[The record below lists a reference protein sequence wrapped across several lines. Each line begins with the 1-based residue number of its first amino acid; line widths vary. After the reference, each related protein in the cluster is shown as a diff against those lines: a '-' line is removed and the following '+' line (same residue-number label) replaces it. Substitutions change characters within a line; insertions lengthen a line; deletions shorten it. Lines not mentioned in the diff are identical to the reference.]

1 MESAAPAPFL
11 GVPEAEWVCANELCF
26 AIFDSFPV
34 SPGHVLVIT
43 RRVVPTFFECSA
55 AEQAALME
63 LVGDVKRLLDERLD
77 PKPDGYNVGFNAG
90 TAAGQTVPHVHVHV
104 IPRYAGD
111 MPDPRGGVRHVIPEK
126 GNYLVA
132 QEAPGGSRGTPG
144 AQATHPSM
152 QTGDRPT
159 AGSPSASAPAFLGT
173 ALSLTTGPN
182 RPLWHRLADRLP
194 GASEIDLLAS
204 FVQPSGLDLVG
215 KSLFRAIAAG
225 ATVRL
230 LVGDYLGITSPD
242 ALRQLLG
249 WMEMAA
255 DGGRD
260 PGRPGVP
267 GLPTRASWEQGTA
280 EAAGAHVGF
289 EARLAELE
297 NLRGAPDSFHP
308 KAWRIADAS
317 GGIVV
322 VGSSNLSRAALETGV
337 EWNLVIESA
346 ASDCL
351 KARGASRGNAASSP
365 IDVELKTAFDD
376 LWRQS
381 TPLSADVV
389 ERYAARAAAAA
400 DLRRVWDEG
409 PGSPGFRRELPS
421 DGQEAPGGSP
431 GTPGDQPPR
440 APDRSAPPLTPRPWQ
455 AEALAS
461 LAAIRA
467 DGYSKALVA
476 VATGLGKT
484 WLAAFDVV
492 AHGKALGRPPRV
504 LVIAHRAEILAQA
517 EATLRQALESEWRG
531 DPESPGFRRGLPGV
545 AIESSAQEVPG
556 GSPGTPGSQP
566 PHPPHELTRS
576 GVAVSYV
583 AGSSCDLT
591 GELVIAS
598 IQKLSRPDSLAAL
611 AAAPPFDYCVIDE
624 VHHAEAPSYRRVLA
638 RLPRHDRSFTLGL
651 TATPERTDGV
661 DVATLFD
668 DILAYQATIGDGI
681 AEGSLVPFRYRG
693 LKDDVDY
700 DSSKIPWRNGRFDP
714 GALEAA
720 LENSARME
728 RLWAEW
734 QAAPAGRTLVFCC
747 SRRHALFARDWL
759 VRRGVA
765 AAAVFSGDGGD
776 PRMASLA
783 AFQEGRLAA
792 LCVVDLFNE
801 GIDLPLVDRV
811 VMLRP
816 TESKIVFL
824 QQLGRGLRAAT
835 GKARL
840 EVIDFVGNHRVF
852 ASRLVHL
859 LSLVPGPEGSAAAA
873 SFDVLKA
880 YLAGGEPE
888 LPAGCV
894 LDVEMEAKRLLEQ
907 FLPRGRGA
915 VVEAYRALRAELGRR
930 PTPTELLH
938 AGYLPLTVSA
948 DHGSWFE
955 FCGSEGDLS
964 ADEQAAATAAPAPQ
978 WLKMLQTTS
987 LTKSYK
993 MVVLRVLLDHD
1004 ALWAGMEISA
1014 LATACRR
1021 FLESHPALRADLAEI
1036 PLLGSPKRER
1046 GKSGLLDATSVDLSA
1061 DPAFTAYWLKW
1072 PLSRWMDEQSG
1083 RRWFVRRGDRFVAD
1097 FPVAAEHRPAFESLT
1112 GELVDYRLAH
1122 YTQSR
1127 LREPAALEARSASE
1141 GIRPTITFRAKLSHT
1156 NRKPILFL
1164 PTVESAPSR
1173 PTGPTRVCLPDGS
1186 EWVFRFVKV
1195 ACNVAHPADAA
1206 DKQNQ
1211 LPVLLRDWFGP
1222 DAGLPGTNFEVEFS
1236 SIDGSWSAA
1245 PVSPSP
1251 SAAPVT
1257 NASGVRIRDCEPK
1270 TPPLELI
1277 ASPPH
1282 ASRYTTHVPVYD
1294 LTAAAGFWGPESVPE
1309 EIGWTEV
1316 PGVSLKPGMFVAR
1329 VTGTSMEPLIPDG
1342 SWCLF
1347 RPCPAGSREGRIVLV
1362 QLGTDGAGETGGRFT
1377 VKKYHSKK
1385 TVTADG
1391 WRHDRIQLL
1400 PVNPAFEPIEIE
1412 PEAAGDLIIVGEHS
1426 QCLAHRST

>member
-1 MESAAPAPFL
+1 MKPAAPSPFVE
-11 GVPEAEWVCANELCF
+11 VPEAEWVCANGLCF

-43 RRVVPTFFECSA
+43 RQVVPTFFECTA
-55 AEQAALME
+55 AEQVALME
-63 LVGDVKRLLDERLD
+63 LVGEVKALLDERLD
-77 PKPDGYNVGFNAG
+77 PRPDGYNVGFNAG
-90 TAAGQTVPHVHVHV
+90 AAAGQTVPHVHVHV
-104 IPRYAGD
+104 IPRYTGD
-111 MPDPRGGVRHVIPEK
+111 MGDPRGGVRHVIPEK
-126 GNYLVA
+126 GNYLA
-132 QEAPGGSRGTPG
+132 ET
-144 AQATHPSM
+144 
-152 QTGDRPT
+152 
-159 AGSPSASAPAFLGT
+159 
-173 ALSLTTGPN
+173 LSLTTGPD
-182 RPLWHRLADRLP
+182 RPLWQRLASRLP

-204 FVQPSGLDLVG
+204 FVQPSGLALIE
-215 KSLFRAIAAG
+215 KSLFSALAAG
-225 ATVRL
+225 AKVRL

-249 WMEMAA
+249 WINYSGPAFA
-255 DGGRD
+255 
-260 PGRPGVP
+260 
-267 GLPTRASWEQGTA
+267 
-280 EAAGAHVGF
+280 
-289 EARLAELE
+289 ARLAELE
-297 NLRGAPDSFHP
+297 HLRGSPSSFHP

-337 EWNLVIESA
+337 EWNLVGETSG
-346 ASDCL
+346 SGGLD
-351 KARGASRGNAASSP
+351 R
-365 IDVELKTAFDD
+365 ELIAAFDD
-376 LWRQS
+376 LWQQA
-381 TPLSADVV
+381 TPLLADVI
-389 ERYAARAAAAA
+389 ERYASKVGQASACR
-400 DLRRVWDEG
+400 LWD
-409 PGSPGFRRELPS
+409 
-421 DGQEAPGGSP
+421 
-431 GTPGDQPPR
+431 PP
-440 APDRSAPPLTPRPWQ
+440 PKDDRLKPVLLPRPWQ
-455 AEALAS
+455 AEALVS

-467 DGYSKALVA
+467 QGYSKALVA

-517 EATLRQALESEWRG
+517 ETTLRQA
-531 DPESPGFRRGLPGV
+531 V
-545 AIESSAQEVPG
+545 APAS
-556 GSPGTPGSQP
+556 
-566 PHPPHELTRS
+566 
-576 GVAVSYV
+576 VSYV
-583 AGSSCDLT
+583 AGASCDLSCQ
-591 GELVIAS
+591 LVIAS
-598 IQKLSRPDSLAAL
+598 IQKLCRPESLLALDAAE
-611 AAAPPFDYCVIDE
+611 PFDYCVIDE
-624 VHHAEAPSYRRVLA
+624 VHHAEAPSYRRVIA
-638 RLPRHDRSFTLGL
+638 RLPRHARSFTLGL

-693 LKDDVDY
+693 LKDDVDFEQ
-700 DSSKIPWRNGRFDP
+700 IPWRNGRFDVSL
-714 GALEAA
+714 LEAA
-720 LENSARME
+720 LENSSRMD

-734 QAAPAGRTLVFCC
+734 QAVLASRTLVFCC
-747 SRRHALFARDWL
+747 SRRHAVFARDWL

-765 AAAVFSGDGGD
+765 AAAVFSGDGSD

-783 AFQEGRLAA
+783 AFQEGRLSA

-835 GKARL
+835 GKTRL

-859 LSLVPGPEGSAAAA
+859 LSLVPRAEGAASAAAFA
-873 SFDVLKA
+873 VLKA

-894 LDVEMEAKRLLEQ
+894 LDVEVEAKRLLEQ
-907 FLPRGRGA
+907 FLPKGRGA

-955 FCGSEGDLS
+955 FCGSEGDLA
-964 ADEQAAATAAPAPQ
+964 ADEQAAATAAPAPL

-987 LTKSYK
+987 LTKSFK

-1004 ALWAGMEISA
+1004 ALWDGMEITS
-1014 LATACRR
+1014 LATACRQ
-1021 FLESHPALRADLAEI
+1021 FLVSHPALRADLEGTPGHKSPERDPRSSGAAP
-1036 PLLGSPKRER
+1036 PLSPMT
-1046 GKSGLLDATSVDLSA
+1046 LADAV
-1061 DPAFTAYWLKW
+1061 AFTEYWLGM
-1072 PLSRWMDEQSG
+1072 PLARWMDEQAG
-1083 RRWFVRRGDRFVAD
+1083 RRWFVRRGDRFIAD
-1097 FPVAAEHRPAFESLT
+1097 FKITASHRPAFESLT

-1127 LREPAALEARSASE
+1127 LASPTAPRGSE
-1141 GIRPTITFRAKLSHT
+1141 GALTASAFRAKVSHSAS
-1156 NRKPILFL
+1156 KPILFL
-1164 PTVESAPSR
+1164 PTVEAAPTR
-1173 PTGPTRVCLPDGS
+1173 PTGPTRVRLPDGS

-1195 ACNVAHPADAA
+1195 ACNVAHPADSA

-1211 LPVLLRDWFGP
+1211 LPALLREWFGP
-1222 DAGLPGTNFEVEFS
+1222 DAGLPGTGFEVEFT
-1236 SIDGSWSAA
+1236 SIDGAWSA
-1245 PVSPSP
+1245 VPSWHRAAGTVNPP
-1251 SAAPVT
+1251 SSR
-1257 NASGVRIRDCEPK
+1257 AS
-1270 TPPLELI
+1270 TAPPLPLLS
-1277 ASPPH
+1277 SPPP
-1282 ASRYTTHVPVYD
+1282 AARYTTHVPVYD

-1316 PGVSLKPGMFVAR
+1316 PGVSLKDGMFVAQ

-1362 QLGTDGAGETGGRFT
+1362 QLSTDGAGEHGGRFT
-1377 VKKYHSKK
+1377 VKKYHSQK

-1391 WRHDRIQLL
+1391 WRHERIQLL
-1400 PVNPAFEPIEIE
+1400 PANPAFEAIEIE
-1412 PEAAGDLIIVGEHS
+1412 PEAAGDVMIVGEYLS
-1426 QCLAHRST
+1426 PIGSLKG